1 MPRPVSSD
9 PPPVLQEKAAPFFMR
24 KMPLRALENFCHRMA
39 IGLRSGVS
47 ITKILEAEGR
57 QGSPRHREVG
67 KDMLRRIMS
76 GETLAESMDKQQGYF
91 PPLLAQ
97 LIHAGESGGGLDRIF
112 QFMSEYYRDLRTAR
126 SNFIARITWPAIQF
140 VIALLVVSGLI
151 LLQGLLQTNSSDK
164 PYDALGMGL
173 RGWSGFVTFWAFV
186 IVILGVLG
194 TIAFGIWKNWLNCHQ
209 TLIPLVR
216 NVPILGPVFTN
227 SALSR
232 LSMTLTMLLNAG
244 VDAKRSV
251 RDAFKST
258 GNFYYM
264 SGMKTA
270 ADQVEQ
276 GQSLA
281 HSFETSGVFPREFIE
296 AIEIGELSGTETDSL
311 ERLAAEYQR
320 RFQAALVQLS
330 ITLSTVTWLVISGV
344 IIFFIFRIA
353 MQYINL
359 LSNPLGD

>member
-1 MPRPVSSD
+1 MPRADSPTPLTTMADKS
-9 PPPVLQEKAAPFFMR
+9 APFFMR
-24 KMPLRALENFCHRMA
+24 RMPLRAMENFCHRMA

-67 KDMLRRIMS
+67 KDMLQRVMS
-76 GETLAESMDKQQGYF
+76 GETLAEAMGNQGGYF

-126 SNFIARITWPAIQF
+126 SQFVARITWPAIQF

-151 LLQGLLQTNSSDK
+151 LLQGLLQTNATDK

-173 RGWSGFVTFWAFV
+173 RGWSGFVTFWAFA
-186 IVILGVLG
+186 ILVLGILG

-264 SGMKTA
+264 SGMKVA

-281 HSFETSGVFPREFIE
+281 HSFEQSGVFPREFIE

-330 ITLSTVTWLVISGV
+330 IALSTLTWLVISGV

-359 LSNPLGD
+359 LNNPFGD